1 MKPVPSLTITA
12 LVLFGIALIFTPD
25 WDRPPVDVEQI
36 GYRGTAVE
44 QVTNPRRVAD
54 HMSENMAQEAVYE
67 LTKEGDLAGEVY
79 ENVQVLGHLPE
90 EQFTR
95 LMAAITEWIAPEE
108 GCTYCHNPDNLASDD
123 VYTKIVSRRMIQMTQ
138 HLNETWSDHVGGA
151 GVTCYTCHRG
161 NAVPEYIWTT
171 DNASKD
177 GPGFTP
183 VEYGQNRA
191 NPNVGLTSMTNE
203 PFSALIVDKDSI
215 RIQPQQALPAGT
227 GASIQDTEQTYALM
241 VHMSSALGVGC
252 TYCHNSRV
260 FSSWEESSPQRTSA
274 WHGLEMVRNMNVE
287 YLDPLASALP
297 DNRKGPDGDAPKA
310 FCMTCHQGA
319 PKPLYG
325 ANMINDYPSLM
336 GPGKN

>member
-25 WDRPPVDVEQI
+25 WDRPPVEVQQI
-36 GYRGTAVE
+36 GYRGTATE
-44 QVTNPRRVAD
+44 QVTNPRRVAE
-54 HMSENMAQEAVYE
+54 HMAVNMALEEVYE
-67 LTKEGDLAGEVY
+67 LEKVGDPAGEIY
-79 ENVQVLGHLPE
+79 ENLQVLGHLPE

-108 GCTYCHNPDNLASDD
+108 GCTYCHIADNLASDD
-123 VYTKIVSRRMIQMTQ
+123 VYTKVVARRMIQMTQ

-161 NAVPEYIWTT
+161 NGVPEYIWTT
-171 DNASKD
+171 DMASTD
-177 GPGFTP
+177 SPGFTP
-183 VEYGQNRA
+183 VEFGHNKP
-191 NPNVGLTSMTNE
+191 NVNVGLTSMPAE
-203 PFSALIVDKDSI
+203 PFSALIVDNQSI
-215 RIQPQQALPAGT
+215 RIQAVNALPT
-227 GASIQDTEQTYALM
+227 GAGPSIQDTEQSYALM

-260 FSSWEESSPQRTSA
+260 FASWEESSPQRVKA
-274 WHGLEMVRNMNVE
+274 WHGLQMVRNVNGE
-287 YLDPLASALP
+287 FLDPLASALP

-325 ANMINDYPSLM
+325 ANMVDAYPSLM